1 LPDDSF
7 QAVPLYSDREP
18 DALSP
23 TAKEVSERQNTV
35 LREMHS
41 GRTTHA
47 GLYES
52 VHREVPEALKLY
64 DSLGRFRD
72 PLLAQRWRTEADPA
86 RRKRL
91 QKIITTFSS
100 CIPSFQANEIATGR
114 SSSNDRPA
122 ETRISTARE

>member
-1 LPDDSF
+1 MGRVELISATQRAALQKLHSLPDDSF
-7 QAVPLYSDREP
+7 RVVPLYADREP

-23 TAKEVSERQNTV
+23 TAKEVNERQNTV
-35 LREMHS
+35 LREMRS

-52 VHREVPEALKLY
+52 VHREVPEVLKLY

-72 PLLAQRWRTEADPA
+72 PLLAQRWRAETDPA
-86 RRKRL
+86 RRQRL

-100 CIPSFQANEIATGR
+100 CIPNFQVN
-114 SSSNDRPA
+114 
-122 ETRISTARE
+122 